1 MNRVFYLFRH
11 GETNWNRER
20 RCQGHTNIALNETG
34 LKQAKLLAL
43 KLKEFPIKRIITSD
57 LDRARVTGEYV
68 AQSLSIPI
76 EADPRLREMSYG
88 EAEGMLYE
96 ESIAQFGHELWAKL
110 SSFKRENDHCGF
122 PGGETRK
129 IARDR
134 FLSLLDDLIL
144 SSKDEHI
151 GISTHGGALRNV
163 LHHFLPEETPII
175 PIPNCVVY
183 QLHYDSSSRSF
194 QTSPIPFLTIHQ
206 VE

>member
-1 MNRVFYLFRH
+1 MNRVFYIFRH

-34 LKQAKLLAL
+34 LKQAQLLAQ
-43 KLKEFPIKRIITSD
+43 KLKGFPLKRIITSD

-68 AQSLSIPI
+68 AESLSIPI
-76 EADPRLREMSYG
+76 QVDSRLREMNAG

-96 ESIAQFGHELWAKL
+96 ETIAQFGHELWANL

-129 IARDR
+129 MARDR

-144 SSKDEHI
+144 SSTDEHI

-163 LHHFLPEETPII
+163 IHHFLPEETPII

-183 QLHYDSSSRSF
+183 KLHYDSTTRSF
-194 QTSPIPFLTIHQ
+194 QTSPIPFLTINHLK
-206 VE
+206 